1 MNLANLARLRDED
14 LAGQVSTAPARAL
27 MESIVSEERAPAARR
42 LRAPQRGR
50 FRGPLPEWGGTRR
63 ALALGAVAVGLGVAV
78 AIGVGLPGG
87 PATRYANAAV
97 SVERA
102 TDYFSVT
109 VTDPAADPGRFEE
122 AFRAVGLNVTVKT
135 IPVPPDE
142 VGRLIGPV
150 VPDGFRG
157 PGSIG
162 VQDVEPCA
170 SAFCAKVWLPADYS
184 GRVVFGIGRAAAPGE
199 PYADDVVD
207 PSSAE
212 ALDGYRS
219 HGRTVAEVRDE
230 LRRRGL
236 KVGYRLHWTL
246 SGPGRP
252 DGSFFDQRVTADRI
266 EDGWVVEGSR
276 HSSSDTVD
284 LYVVPGPEAGPAPD
298 PMAAYEAEPHWYD
311 RTD

>member
-14 LAGQVSTAPARAL
+14 LAGQASTAQARAL
-27 MESIVSEERAPAARR
+27 MESIVSEERAPAGRR
-42 LRAPQRGR
+42 LRVAPARR
-50 FRGPLPEWGGTRR
+50 ARR

-97 SVERA
+97 TIERA

-150 VPDGFRG
+150 VPAGFRG

-162 VQDVEPCA
+162 VQHVAPCA
-170 SAFCAKVWLPADYS
+170 AAFCGKVWLPAHYS

-199 PYADDVVD
+199 PYADDRLFD
-207 PSSAE
+207 PGEE

-219 HGRTVAEVRDE
+219 HGRTVAEARDE
-230 LRRRGL
+230 LRRRRL
-236 KVGYRLHWTL
+236 KVGYRLYWTL
-246 SGPGRP
+246 P
-252 DGSFFDQRVTADRI
+252 DGGFVDQRVTADRM
-266 EDGWVVEGSR
+266 EDGWIVEGSR

-298 PMAAYEAEPHWYD
+298 PMTVYEAEPHWYD
-311 RTD
+311 LEG

>member
-1 MNLANLARLRDED
+1 MNLTNLARLRDED
-14 LAGQVSTAPARAL
+14 LAGQASTAPARAL
-27 MESIVSEERAPAARR
+27 MESIVSEERAPAGRR
-42 LRAPQRGR
+42 LRVAPARR
-50 FRGPLPEWGGTRR
+50 TRR
-63 ALALGAVAVGLGVAV
+63 ALALGGVAVGLGVAV

-122 AFRAVGLNVTVKT
+122 AFRAVGLDVTVKR

-142 VGRLIGPV
+142 VGRLVGPV
-150 VPDGFRG
+150 VPEGFRG

-162 VQDVEPCA
+162 VQGVEPCA
-170 SAFCAKVWLPADYS
+170 GAFCAKVWLPARYS

-230 LRRRGL
+230 LRRRKL
-236 KVGYRLHWTL
+236 KVGYRLWWTL
-246 SGPGRP
+246 PN
-252 DGSFFDQRVTADRI
+252 GSFFDQRVTADRI

-276 HSSSDTVD
+276 HSSFDTVD
-284 LYVVPGPEAGPAPD
+284 LYVVPGPEAGRAPN
-298 PMAAYEAEPHWYD
+298 PMTVYEAEPHWYD
-311 RTD
+311 QTD